1 MEIENK
7 NHDASYL
14 GINHREWLSINVKI
28 NMSQKY
34 ITLLM
39 TYFCVYNY
47 DEWQA
52 FAIIISFLIQMMS
65 DSEHTL
71 SKITEESYN
80 TILDKEKLKTRSGSS
95 IGVNKELKKEALSV
109 SKKVTFAI
117 LILTIIDFIQKCFVC
132 LLLYS
137 SSHIDV
143 YLLIIAVALSLLFV
157 LDSVYSNFS
166 NTFGNGQKRNIYL
179 RYTGDLMN
187 VTQKLYIVIII
198 FLENR
203 NSIDLQLLFG
213 LNILSITSFLF
224 TSIGVSKTRL
234 EEEDALNQYD
244 IDI

>member
-7 NHDASYL
+7 DHDASYF

-52 FAIIISFLIQMMS
+52 FAIVISFLIQMMS

-80 TILDKEKLKTRSGSS
+80 TILNKRKLTTKDGSR
-95 IGVNKELKKEALSV
+95 IGLSDDLKRGALSV

-117 LILTIIDFIQKCFVC
+117 LTLTIIDFIQKCFIC

-143 YLLIIAVALSLLFV
+143 YLLIIAIALSFLFV
-157 LDSVYSNFS
+157 LDSVYSNFM
-166 NTFGNGQKRNIYL
+166 NTFGNGQNKNIFL
-179 RYTGDLMN
+179 RYFGDLMN
-187 VTQKLYIVIII
+187 VLQKLYIIIII
-198 FLENR
+198 FFENK

-213 LNILSITSFLF
+213 LNIITIIAFLF

-234 EEEDALNQYD
+234 EEEDALNQYN